1 MIAPIHARLEN
12 WSVITNA
19 TPYTAPEAIKA
30 QLHGNVYGHERFDD
44 GDEVTTSSLT
54 SLSYAKRTALTQ
66 NTHYTLGE
74 PDAKF
79 VAWLAENGKRIE
91 DYEFGEEAK

>member
-1 MIAPIHARLEN
+1 MREARLEN
-12 WSVITNA
+12 WSVISTGDA
-19 TPYTAPEAIKA
+19 YTPPELRKIR
-30 QLHGNVYGHERFDD
+30 LHGNVYGREGFED
-44 GDEVTTSSLT
+44 GASVYTSSLT
-54 SLSYAKRTALTQ
+54 SLSYAKRTATTRSG
-66 NTHYTLGE
+66 THYTLGE